1 MPSTKPTIR
10 LIHWKAEEAAPR
22 AALLK
27 RLGYNVDAEPVE
39 GWSLGKIRETQPAA
53 VVIDLTRLQSHGREF
68 GMAMRLSKVTRLIPI
83 IFVEGPPDKVQRT
96 MELLPDAR
104 YTTYEKIGPVLED
117 VLKNPPKE
125 AVVPKSLSGPGSPVP
140 LVKKLGAKDA
150 VALIDAPDGF
160 EKMLPGLKID
170 KNAPMALWFITTP
183 EALAKALPK
192 MKVRAEKGNI
202 WIIWPKGLKNGINSN
217 SVRESALA
225 YGLVDFKICA
235 VDETWSGMRFALK
248 RTTP

>member
-1 MPSTKPTIR
+1 MKPTVR
-10 LIHWKAEEAAPR
+10 LIHWNADEAEPR
-22 AALLK
+22 AAFLRK
-27 RLGYNVDAEPVE
+27 LGYTIDAAPVE
-39 GWSLGKIRETQPAA
+39 GWSLGKIRETQPSA
-53 VVIDLTRLQSHGREF
+53 VVIDQSRQQSRGREF
-68 GMAMRLSKVTRLIPI
+68 GMALRLSKVTRLIPI
-83 IFVEGPPDKVQRT
+83 VFVEGPPEKVQRT

-140 LVKKLGAKDA
+140 LVKKLGAKDT
-150 VALIDAPDGF
+150 VALIDAPEGF
-160 EKMLPGLKID
+160 AKMLPGLVID

-183 EALAKALPK
+183 AALTKALPK

-217 SVRESALA
+217 AVRESALA

-248 RTTP
+248 KARA